1 MRKLNRGAEPKCVG
15 KHRRAN
21 STWKELST
29 NRECNAEVW
38 QHLEV
43 MQGSFCAYCESY
55 LHEGQRHIEHFYRR
69 RDVPQMTF
77 EWANFFG
84 SCDEPDSC
92 GKYKDNKASKAI
104 DLAKVCKPDIMN
116 PAEYL
121 LFLSN
126 GHVMPRGGLETA
138 NAEVAENTIK
148 VFNLNGSPKLV
159 GKRKEIMRAEQ
170 AVVDFY
176 YEAAVES
183 EGDSEIEAWLEE
195 VQEEVRKRIK
205 KAEHSAVLRQIWSV

>member
-1 MRKLNRGAEPKCVG
+1 MRKLNRGTKPKCVE

-38 QHLEV
+38 QHLET
-43 MQGSFCAYCESY
+43 MQGSFCAYCESH
-55 LHEGQRHIEHFYRR
+55 LHERQRHIEHFFRR
-69 RDVPQMTF
+69 RDVPRMTF

-92 GKYKDNKASKAI
+92 GKYKDNKASKTI

-126 GHVMPRGGLETA
+126 GHVMPRDGLGA
-138 NAEVAENTIK
+138 ADAEIAENTIK

-159 GKRKEIMRAEQ
+159 GKRRAAMRAERPLAKAYFQ
-170 AVVDFY
+170 AMNDCLG
-176 YEAAVES
+176 EPDLESLLGQELEVELARISSS
-183 EGDSEIEAWLEE
+183 EYSVA
-195 VQEEVRKRIK
+195 
-205 KAEHSAVLRQIWSV
+205 LRQVWEV